1 MDTHIHLAAAM
12 NQKHLLRFMKRKMRY
27 HADEVVAKGE
37 KAQPMTLQQVF
48 DEMKLTAYDLSI
60 DALDMH
66 TDSYTFARFDKFNLK
81 YNPLGKSKLREIFLK
96 TDNLLKGR
104 YFAEITKELF
114 DDLSFS
120 KYWPAPD
127 DH

>member
-1 MDTHIHLAAAM
+1 
-12 NQKHLLRFMKRKMRY
+12 
-27 HADEVVAKGE
+27 
-37 KAQPMTLQQVF
+37 MTLQQVF

-96 TDNLLKGR
+96 TDNQLKGR

-120 KYWPAPD
+120 KYRTAPD